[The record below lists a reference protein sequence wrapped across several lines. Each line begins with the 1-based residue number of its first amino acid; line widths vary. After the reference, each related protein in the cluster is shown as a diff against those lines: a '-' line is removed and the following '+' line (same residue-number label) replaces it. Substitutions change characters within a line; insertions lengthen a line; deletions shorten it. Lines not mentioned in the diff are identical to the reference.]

1 MLSTQHPLSSSFL
14 PAKGLQAC
22 HIRYESLI
30 NGFNKKS
37 DGMYQKPSYFD
48 NYIDDGK
55 GMEFHVHIAQDVVF
69 SVWPPPHI
77 GSP

>member
-1 MLSTQHPLSSSFL
+1 LLHNRF
-14 PAKGLQAC
+14 
-22 HIRYESLI
+22 ESLI
-30 NGFNKKS
+30 NDFNKKS

-48 NYIDDGK
+48 NNIDDGK
-55 GMEFHVHIAQDVVF
+55 GMEFHFFHAHIAEDVVF